1 MAVVDVR
8 MGDFQVTREHE
19 RIMLNYASL
28 GENSNKFYLVV
39 LEEGKGIGGNF
50 RVYTEYGRLGKGT
63 PRQQARYFHSLYSAQ
78 DEFHN
83 IVRKKKAKGYV
94 EVETDDT
101 SNSVQQVQ
109 IKNQKKPKQQELSQI
124 KDKVLQ
130 FIGGLYTYS
139 TSYLVKAIQTP
150 LGKLS
155 ANQVAKGLQVLE
167 KIEQELDSGNTFMS
181 TYEQLSNEF
190 YSIVPFVFGTRVD
203 VRQMRIDD
211 YQKLN
216 DRKDLLGIMSSVV
229 KVQDSLEKTLEEK
242 YKALNI
248 KLKHLS
254 TRTKEY
260 KRLVDY
266 VNNTKSQHHHIHFN
280 ITNIFEVE
288 DMTGYNSF
296 NPYKVSTMELFHG
309 TRNEN
314 ILNILQQGLLP
325 KPKSAVH
332 TGSMFGSGIYFADQ
346 SSKSANYCSGFGAVH
361 NDKYYLF
368 VCEVA
373 TGKVKDYEN
382 AQPQLHAAPRGYNSV
397 RGVKGRSLLHNEY
410 IVYNANQVKIRYII
424 EYTR

>member
-1 MAVVDVR
+1 MVAAVDVR
-8 MGDFQVTREHE
+8 AGQFQAKAVHKQQ
-19 RIMLNYASL
+19 MLNFASL
-28 GENSNKFYLVV
+28 GENSNKFYFIK
-39 LEEGKGIGGNF
+39 LEEGTGVQPF
-50 RVYTEYGRLGKGT
+50 RVYTEYGRVAQGT
-63 PRQQARYFHSLYSAQ
+63 PRQQARYFSNQFEAMSEYNKILSSK
-78 DEFHN
+78 
-83 IVRKKKAKGYV
+83 VKKGYK
-94 EVETDDT
+94 EIETEDT
-101 SNSVQQVQ
+101 LSPTVQSVS
-109 IKNQKKPKQQELSQI
+109 IKGNQPPKQELSKV

-155 ANQVAKGLQVLE
+155 ANQVARGLEVLK
-167 KIEQELDSGNTFMS
+167 KIEEELDNGTASSWRYTS
-181 TYEQLSNEF
+181 LSDEF
-190 YSIVPFVFGTRVD
+190 YSIIPFVFGRSVDITR
-203 VRQMRIDD
+203 MRIDT

-216 DRKDLLGIMSSVV
+216 DRKDLLGVMSSVV

-248 KLKHLS
+248 QLKHLS
-254 TRTKEY
+254 SRTKEH
-260 KRLVDY
+260 KRLVDF
-266 VNNTKSQHHHIHFN
+266 VKNTKSNHHHMNFD
-280 ITNIFEVE
+280 ITNIFKVE
-288 DMTGYNSF
+288 DMNGHEKF

-346 SSKSANYCSGFGAVH
+346 SSKSMNYCSGFGAIRE
-361 NDKYYLF
+361 DKYYLF

-373 TGKVKDYEN
+373 TGKIKDYED
-382 AQPQLHAAPRGYNSV
+382 AKPGLYAAPRGYNSV
-397 RGVKGRSLLHNEY
+397 RGIKGRSLLHNEY
-410 IVYNANQVKIRYII
+410 IVYHANQVKIKYII